1 MNLLTGP
8 VANASVV
15 SGLSTI
21 AGEMVATVN
30 AVAPVV
36 VPILGV
42 FMVWK
47 AGVRMFK
54 TLAGK

>member
-1 MNLLTGP
+1 MNLLTES

-36 VPILGV
+36 VPVLGV
-42 FMVWK
+42 YMVWK
-47 AGVRMFK
+47 AGVKMFK